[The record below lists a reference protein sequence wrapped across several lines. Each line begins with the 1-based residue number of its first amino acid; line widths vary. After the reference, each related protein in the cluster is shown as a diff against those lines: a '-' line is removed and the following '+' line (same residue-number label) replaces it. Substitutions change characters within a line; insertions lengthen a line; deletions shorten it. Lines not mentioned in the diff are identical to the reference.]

1 MQKSL
6 LLDVILFL
14 NLKPCNSLNFNLE
27 YGAMIQTQQKKI
39 IAITIIITLV
49 GLIIS
54 LNIGDPIQPNTSVF
68 DTSNTNTTPSNKQL
82 NTQSNTSKTTPSN
95 KQNNNPFN
103 PNQTNT
109 TNTTNP
115 HFPPGFPKPLPPL
128 DPKKLKE
135 TDDLIAT
142 GDAIIAKMNALIST
156 LDLPKIKLSKAEQ
169 AQLDAQRQAQQTRL
183 DDIKAQLEALQGDLQ

>member
-39 IAITIIITLV
+39 IAIAIIITLV

-103 PNQTNT
+103 LLLCLN
-109 TNTTNP
+109 
-115 HFPPGFPKPLPPL
+115 HSVVF
-128 DPKKLKE
+128 
-135 TDDLIAT
+135 
-142 GDAIIAKMNALIST
+142 
-156 LDLPKIKLSKAEQ
+156 
-169 AQLDAQRQAQQTRL
+169 
-183 DDIKAQLEALQGDLQ
+183 